1 MGGVGVCVGRGRWFL
16 TFCSWNVTP
25 WSHCCPES
33 CADCCGHQ
41 AAAVDVTPSGHHLS
55 VCWIWGSPEHTTLG
69 HQKRYVYIYCWFSWS
84 AFDWLIRFTLYLT
97 WQQSRNAEFGI
108 DWWFCE
114 ACWSFW
120 AEVTRVVLVCRV
132 LFQFVIYLNPFLM
145 RPHRHGLF
153 KRNSVNQFLLSA
165 FIYSHLFAK
174 CLLFLMLYCHT
185 HYPCIDTMLYSV
197 SQSNSIYVCHV
208 CIVYLKPTAIS
219 LLWTVLLFLLH
230 VLLNHNARKYMITH
244 TYTSA
249 MCR

>member
-97 WQQSRNAEFGI
+97 WQQSRNAEALTGVFVKLVDHSELRSLELCLCVASFSSLSYI
-108 DWWFCE
+108 WILFWWDR
-114 ACWSFW
+114 
-120 AEVTRVVLVCRV
+120 TD
-132 LFQFVIYLNPFLM
+132 M
-145 RPHRHGLF
+145 
-153 KRNSVNQFLLSA
+153 
-165 FIYSHLFAK
+165 
-174 CLLFLMLYCHT
+174 
-185 HYPCIDTMLYSV
+185 V
-197 SQSNSIYVCHV
+197 S
-208 CIVYLKPTAIS
+208 LKETQ
-219 LLWTVLLFLLH
+219 
-230 VLLNHNARKYMITH
+230 
-244 TYTSA
+244 
-249 MCR
+249 